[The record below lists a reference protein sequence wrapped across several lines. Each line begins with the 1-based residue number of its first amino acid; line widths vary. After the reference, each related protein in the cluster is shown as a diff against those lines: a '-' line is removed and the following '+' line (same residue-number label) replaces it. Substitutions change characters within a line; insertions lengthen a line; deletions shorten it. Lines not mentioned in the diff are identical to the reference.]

1 MNYKII
7 SGIILSLSAISFQ
20 TTAEISKNINK
31 KTGCPE
37 KETICVIQ
45 KLDVFK
51 EKVDSEHYISLNG
64 IYDKDS
70 SKVDINQFI
79 NNEKYNHIIDSSSSS
94 NDGVIA
100 DYKEKTVYY
109 VKSIDQKSN
118 DHDEKDTKVNTSHYN
133 SGINVLGF
141 YDFKNTYQVDI
152 TQKYF
157 DRWDNIKKDNQTID
171 VPVIQ
176 KWNSNQKY
184 KINNDKIIRL
194 DSPVYVDKGNKYRN
208 IYLISVYDETKNK

>member
-31 KTGCPE
+31 QTGCPE
-37 KETICVIQ
+37 KEKECVVQ

-51 EKVDSEHYISLNG
+51 EKVDSEHYDSLTG
-64 IYDKDS
+64 LYDKDS
-70 SKVDINQFI
+70 SSVDINQFI
-79 NNEKYNHIIDSSSSS
+79 NNDKYNHIIDSSSSS

-100 DYKEKTVYY
+100 DYREKIVYY
-109 VKSIDQKSN
+109 VKSIDPDSYN
-118 DHDEKDTKVNTSHYN
+118 NNETDVKVNTSHYG
-133 SGINVLGF
+133 SGINILGF
-141 YDFKNTYQVDI
+141 YDFKNNYQVNI
-152 TQKYF
+152 NQKYF
-157 DRWDNIKKDNQTID
+157 DHWDNVKENGQTID

-176 KWNSNQKY
+176 TWNSNQKY

-194 DSPVYVDKGNKYRN
+194 DSPVYLDKGNKYRN
-208 IYLISVYDETKNK
+208 IYLISVSENSKNK